1 MRFLLGWLPDRCYLS
16 FRDGKTFVLFI
27 ASHGRFAKMQRQ
39 RAACLQSYEKPRRV
53 FVDLIPRRELRIRT
67 RKQLLNT
74 ASCGENSAEDMGG
87 TRWKLF
93 DC

>member
-1 MRFLLGWLPDRCYLS
+1 MDL
-16 FRDGKTFVLFI
+16 RDGINLCSVHHISLTI
-27 ASHGRFAKMQRQ
+27 RQ
-39 RAACLQSYEKPRRV
+39 NAAPAGSLPPKLRKATTCLG
-53 FVDLIPRRELRIRT
+53 DLIPRRELRIRT

-93 DC
+93 DCVLLSFS